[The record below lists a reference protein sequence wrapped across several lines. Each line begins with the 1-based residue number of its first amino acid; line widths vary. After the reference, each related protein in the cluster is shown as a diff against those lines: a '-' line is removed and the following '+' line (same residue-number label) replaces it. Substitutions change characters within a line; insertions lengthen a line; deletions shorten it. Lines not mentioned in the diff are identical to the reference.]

1 METWQKYLAE
11 ALGTLILVGIGT
23 GTILATLT
31 TQTALQAA
39 VPLGFGLAL
48 LVALYAVGDVSG
60 GHFNPAVSLGMFLDR
75 RINISD
81 LIGYWISQFA
91 GGILGSVTVMILT
104 SRLSVA
110 ATYPQPFPGVDT
122 GGFELFFGEAVFT
135 SVFVLL
141 FLSVTKGGLS
151 NHAKVAIG
159 LALASIHFFAVP
171 LTGSSINPARAFAP
185 LVVGDNVS
193 GGGDIWIYL
202 VAPLL
207 GAVGGWLLYKVV
219 VEGDTGFSDDSKD
232 ILEGP
237 VS

>member
-11 ALGTLILVGIGT
+11 ALGTLILVGLGT

-31 TQTALQAA
+31 TGTALQAA

-48 LVALYAVGDVSG
+48 LVALYAVGEVSG
-60 GHFNPAVSLGMFLDR
+60 GHFNPAVSLAAFLDR
-75 RINISD
+75 RISLSD

-104 SRLSVA
+104 SRDAVG
-110 ATYPQPFPGVDT
+110 ATYTQPFPGVDS
-122 GGFELFFGEAVFT
+122 GSFEIFFGETVLTA
-135 SVFVLL
+135 VFVLL
-141 FLSVTKGGLS
+141 ILSVTMGGS
-151 NHAKVAIG
+151 KSQAIIAISLG
-159 LALASIHFFAVP
+159 LTANHFFDVP
-171 LTGSSINPARAFAP
+171 LTGSSVYPARSIAP

-193 GGGDIWIYL
+193 GASDIWIYL

-207 GAVGGWLLYKVV
+207 GAVLGWIAYKVV
-219 VEGDTGFSDDSKD
+219 VQGDTNFKDDMKD
-232 ILEGP
+232 IKDA

>member
-1 METWQKYLAE
+1 MQTWQKYLAE

-23 GTILATLT
+23 GTILATLAT
-31 TQTALQAA
+31 GTALQAA

-60 GHFNPAVSLGMFLDR
+60 GHFNPAVSLGMFMDR
-75 RINISD
+75 RITMSD

-104 SRLSVA
+104 SRASVGG
-110 ATYPQPFPGVDT
+110 TYPQPFPGVET
-122 GGFELFFGEAVFT
+122 GTFELFFGEAVFT

-185 LVVGDNVS
+185 LVIGDDVI
-193 GGGDIWIYL
+193 GAADIWIYL

-207 GAVGGWLLYKVV
+207 GAIVGWILYKVV
-219 VEGDTGFSDDSKD
+219 VEGDTDFTDDFQGIRD
-232 ILEGP
+232 A